1 MLSDKTMVNRRS
13 SIASLTLFLFF
24 SLVLHLQ
31 YGTTMAARKSVKVFG
46 PPIPLEWSPPSPPK
60 EDFVWFKINIYKNIE
75 QTAFRPT
82 GPGPSQ
88 GIGHRDPPGAP

>member
-1 MLSDKTMVNRRS
+1 MVNCRS
-13 SIASLTLFLFF
+13 SIASLTLILCF

-31 YGTTMAARKSVKVFG
+31 FGTTTAARKSVKVFG

-60 EDFVWFKINIYKNIE
+60 EDFLWFKINIYKNIE

-88 GIGHRDPPGAP
+88 GIGHKDPPGAP

>member
-1 MLSDKTMVNRRS
+1 MVNRGN
-13 SIASLTLFLFF
+13 SIGSLTFILLF
-24 SLVLHLQ
+24 SIVLYLHFE
-31 YGTTMAARKSVKVFG
+31 TTTAVRKSVKVFG

-60 EDFVWFKINIYKNIE
+60 EVFVWFKINIYKNIE

-88 GIGHRDPPGAP
+88 GIGHKEPPSAP

>member
-1 MLSDKTMVNRRS
+1 MVNRRS
-13 SIASLTLFLFF
+13 SIASLTLFLLF
-24 SLVLHLQ
+24 SLVLNLQ
-31 YGTTMAARKSVKVFG
+31 FGITTAARKSVKMIG

-88 GIGHRDPPGAP
+88 GIGHKDPPGAP

>member
-1 MLSDKTMVNRRS
+1 MMVNRGS
-13 SIASLTLFLFF
+13 SIGSLTFILLF
-24 SLVLHLQ
+24 SIVLHLQ
-31 YGTTMAARKSVKVFG
+31 FETTTAVPKSVEVFG

-82 GPGPSQ
+82 TPGPSQ
-88 GIGHRDPPGAP
+88 GIGHRKPPGAP

>member
-1 MLSDKTMVNRRS
+1 MLNSGISVAYLINTFMF
-13 SIASLTLFLFF
+13 I
-24 SLVLHLQ
+24 SLVLHLHFE
-31 YGTTMAARKSVKVFG
+31 TTIAARSSVKMFG
-46 PPIPLEWSPPSPPK
+46 PPIIPLEWSLPSPPK
-60 EDFVWFKINIYKNIE
+60 VEEVLLYKINIYKNIE